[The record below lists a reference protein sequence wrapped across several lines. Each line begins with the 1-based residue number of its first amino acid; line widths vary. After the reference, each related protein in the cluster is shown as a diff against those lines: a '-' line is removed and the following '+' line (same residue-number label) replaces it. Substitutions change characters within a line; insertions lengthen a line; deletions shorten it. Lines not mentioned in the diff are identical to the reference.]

1 MAKKVVASL
10 RDTSGVKY
18 AKLIQSV
25 KSKKTGSYVFKE
37 EIIME
42 DHVKDILAGKSQQDI
57 IRELRAKEKEAEA
70 AKQAEDSGAFLIDIN
85 MGCPVKKIA
94 KKGGGSALIKD
105 RKLAIELVKN
115 VVKAVRVPVTVK
127 TRLGWES
134 KEENIEDFLFKLQ
147 DAGATMITLHGR
159 TRKQG
164 FSGKSDWEMIGRLK
178 K

>member
-25 KSKKTGSYVFKE
+25 KSKKSGSYVFKE

-70 AKQAEDSGAFLIDIN
+70 AKQAQANE
-85 MGCPVKKIA
+85 
-94 KKGGGSALIKD
+94 
-105 RKLAIELVKN
+105 
-115 VVKAVRVPVTVK
+115 KAPAA
-127 TRLGWES
+127 EAP
-134 KEENIEDFLFKLQ
+134 KEEAPKEELLR
-147 DAGATMITLHGR
+147 H
-159 TRKQG
+159 
-164 FSGKSDWEMIGRLK
+164 LK
-178 K
+178 KKHLKRRLLLLLRHLKKKHLKKRLLCCC

>member
-57 IRELRAKEKEAEA
+57 IRELRVKEKEAEA
-70 AKQAEDSGAFLIDIN
+70 AKQA
-85 MGCPVKKIA
+85 K
-94 KKGGGSALIKD
+94 SAEQ
-105 RKLAIELVKN
+105 APAAE
-115 VVKAVRVPVTVK
+115 AP
-127 TRLGWES
+127 
-134 KEENIEDFLFKLQ
+134 KEEAPKQ
-147 DAGATMITLHGR
+147 DTAPAAETP
-159 TRKQG
+159 K
-164 FSGKSDWEMIGRLK
+164 EEEK

>member
-57 IRELRAKEKEAEA
+57 IRELRVKEKEAEA
-70 AKQAEDSGAFLIDIN
+70 AKQA
-85 MGCPVKKIA
+85 
-94 KKGGGSALIKD
+94 
-105 RKLAIELVKN
+105 
-115 VVKAVRVPVTVK
+115 KAAEQAPAA
-127 TRLGWES
+127 EAP
-134 KEENIEDFLFKLQ
+134 KEEAPKQ
-147 DAGATMITLHGR
+147 DTAPAAEAPKEEAP
-159 TRKQG
+159 KQDTAPAAETP
-164 FSGKSDWEMIGRLK
+164 KEEEK

>member
-70 AKQAEDSGAFLIDIN
+70 AKQAQANE
-85 MGCPVKKIA
+85 IA
-94 KKGGGSALIKD
+94 AE
-105 RKLAIELVKN
+105 A
-115 VVKAVRVPVTVK
+115 P
-127 TRLGWES
+127 
-134 KEENIEDFLFKLQ
+134 KEEAPKEEAPKDEAAPPQEAQK
-147 DAGATMITLHGR
+147 
-159 TRKQG
+159 
-164 FSGKSDWEMIGRLK
+164 EE
-178 K
+178 

>member
-25 KSKKTGSYVFKE
+25 KSEKTGSYVFKE

-57 IRELRAKEKEAEA
+57 IRELRVKEKEAEA
-70 AKQAEDSGAFLIDIN
+70 VKQAAEA
-85 MGCPVKKIA
+85 P
-94 KKGGGSALIKD
+94 
-105 RKLAIELVKN
+105 
-115 VVKAVRVPVTVK
+115 
-127 TRLGWES
+127 
-134 KEENIEDFLFKLQ
+134 KEEAPKEEAAPAAEAPKEE
-147 DAGATMITLHGR
+147 APKEKAAPAAEAP
-159 TRKQG
+159 K
-164 FSGKSDWEMIGRLK
+164 EEEK